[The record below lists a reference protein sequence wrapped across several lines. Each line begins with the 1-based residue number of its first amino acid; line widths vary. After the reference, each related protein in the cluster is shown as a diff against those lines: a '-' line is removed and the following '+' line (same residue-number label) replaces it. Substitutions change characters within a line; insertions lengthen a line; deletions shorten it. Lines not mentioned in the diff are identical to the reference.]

1 MGERN
6 FLFFNSC
13 LEWQALSEGVEGCFA
28 ASEVVRA
35 ICETDFQE
43 QGTILNNPKTDYY
56 HKYVKTPHDG
66 MFLMNVSRP
75 AAQTNIHVFID
86 TRLSP
91 NFIWI
96 EKVEGQLEESLA
108 LRSELEYTLNK
119 AAYKYGWGLTLQTSE
134 MSEVHHV
141 PLFISAWTYIGDS
154 TNGTSQMNQS
164 IQTQFNYFYGS
175 VSQSKT
181 EAGVRAYTDEQ
192 IAKALLAC
200 VGAGKVVDAK
210 WKWAGVYWFLRWTCN
225 YPVDSQKCCERIQA
239 LQLPIPEGY
248 ACSYENIRKICKLS
262 FMEYDANKLD
272 QVKVSKFDLGAFA
285 VCREIVLKMTEELE
299 KICLASA

>member
-66 MFLMNVSRP
+66 MFLMSVSRP
-75 AAQTNIHVFID
+75 AAQTNFHVFID

-175 VSQSKT
+175 VSQSKA
-181 EAGVRAYTDEQ
+181 EAGVRAYT
-192 IAKALLAC
+192 
-200 VGAGKVVDAK
+200 
-210 WKWAGVYWFLRWTCN
+210 
-225 YPVDSQKCCERIQA
+225 DSQKCCERIQA